1 MDCKIYRKFNSDL
14 KEFTDLELENHFNS
28 YSKNENRI
36 YNMKTLHFK
45 LSNKNNII
53 EFLKNN
59 REIWETLWKEYEI
72 LQKYSLEDREEISLK
87 SKTRVLYIGKE
98 VIECQSNEESILND
112 ILPDECK
119 DLNKLNILNIGAGG
133 RKVHDT
139 LICID
144 FQRDLKELSHNGHIS
159 NSLLCDMDDLIFK
172 DNSVDGIIALHILEH
187 SADPV
192 KTLTEWLRVL
202 KPGGKIGIINPDY
215 KYNWSSSND
224 SYKYGHKW
232 NSEINITLKL
242 LKTHFDNIEIIK
254 FDTLKYK
261 LSYNIVLQKKGK
273 FVKNTFKPS
282 LSGYEIDK
290 GQHKDIPYYYS
301 NNKIYFFN

>member
-1 MDCKIYRKFNSDL
+1 
-14 KEFTDLELENHFNS
+14 
-28 YSKNENRI
+28 
-36 YNMKTLHFK
+36 
-45 LSNKNNII
+45 
-53 EFLKNN
+53 
-59 REIWETLWKEYEI
+59 
-72 LQKYSLEDREEISLK
+72 
-87 SKTRVLYIGKE
+87 
-98 VIECQSNEESILND
+98 VIECQTNEESILND

-133 RKVHDT
+133 RKINDT

-159 NSLLCDMDDLIFK
+159 NSLLSDMDDLIFK

-261 LSYNIVLQKKGK
+261 LSYNIVLQKKR
-273 FVKNTFKPS
+273 
-282 LSGYEIDK
+282 
-290 GQHKDIPYYYS
+290 
-301 NNKIYFFN
+301 

>member
-1 MDCKIYRKFNSDL
+1 MDYKIYRKFN
-14 KEFTDLELENHFNS
+14 KDLENYNEQKLMEHFNK
-28 YSKNENRI
+28 YGKYEDRI
-36 YNMKTLHFK
+36 YNLESLNFK
-45 LSNKNNII
+45 LSKKNIII

-59 REIWETLWKEYEI
+59 GELWETLWKDYKI

-87 SKTRVLYIGKE
+87 SKTRVFYYGDE
-98 VIECQSNEESILND
+98 VIKCKLEEENILND

-133 RKVHDT
+133 RKINDT

-159 NSLLCDMDDLIFK
+159 NSVISDMDDLIFK
-172 DNSVDGIIALHILEH
+172 DNSVDGIIALHIFEH
-187 SADPV
+187 STDPV

-202 KPGGKIGIINPDY
+202 KPGGKIGIINPNY
-215 KYNWSSSND
+215 KYNWSSSTDNF
-224 SYKYGHKW
+224 KYGHKW

-273 FVKNTFKPS
+273 FVKNTFKIP

-290 GQHKDIPYYYS
+290 GQHKDVPYYYS
-301 NNKIYFFN
+301 NNKIYL